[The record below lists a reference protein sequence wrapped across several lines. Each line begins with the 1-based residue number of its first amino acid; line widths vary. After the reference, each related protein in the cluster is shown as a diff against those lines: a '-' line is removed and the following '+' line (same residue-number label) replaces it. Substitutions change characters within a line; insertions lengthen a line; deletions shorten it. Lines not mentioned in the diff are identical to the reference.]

1 VHLSEADAD
10 KWPPLLQQVA
20 LAKSGTSR
28 RAGPSIADSYE
39 SAVSR
44 LRQQQRHLSDDEIS
58 LLVATYRAGSTIA
71 ELAAQL
77 ECDRKTVTRYLK
89 LQCVEMRIRR
99 LTEVQID
106 EAVRLYESGMSLA
119 KVGRLI
125 GTVPKTV
132 RSRLLERGVQ
142 LRTLSTRT

>member
-1 VHLSEADAD
+1 VQLSEADAD
-10 KWPPLLQQVA
+10 KWPPLLKQVA
-20 LAKSGTSR
+20 LAQSGASR
-28 RAGPSIADSYE
+28 QAGPSIADGYE

-44 LRQQQRHLSDDEIS
+44 LQQPQRHLRDDEIS

-71 ELAAQL
+71 ELAAQF

-125 GTVPKTV
+125 GADPKNV

-142 LRTLSTRT
+142 LRTPSTRT

>member
-1 VHLSEADAD
+1 L
-10 KWPPLLQQVA
+10 KQVA
-20 LAKSGTSR
+20 LAQSGAAR
-28 RAGPSIADSYE
+28 QAEPSIADGYE

-44 LRQQQRHLSDDEIS
+44 LQQPQRHLRDDEIS
-58 LLVATYRAGSTIA
+58 LLVASYRSGSTIA

-77 ECDRKTVTRYLK
+77 ECDRKTVMRYLK

-125 GTVPKTV
+125 GAVPKTV